1 MSRIWVMVD
10 GALFLRVVIYICIM
24 VWREGERSLCG
35 YYPQTWMLT
44 KSAFLELLRRRVPRH
59 INPGLRHLLRKGGR
73 HTPIIVHNRVLVHGQ
88 TINRSRVIIM
98 SLTIRQLLSLRFTVN
113 LRVIGNNMTQVR
125 PPPHQESEN
134 HCVNCDRQANR
145 PDLVGA
151 GIALQALIS
160 MKDLR
165 SAAHDSFFA
174 SRA

>member
-24 VWREGERSLCG
+24 VWRE
-35 YYPQTWMLT
+35 
-44 KSAFLELLRRRVPRH
+44 ELLRRRVPRH

-73 HTPIIVHNRVLVHGQ
+73 HTPIIVHNRALVHGQ

-113 LRVIGNNMTQVR
+113 LRVIGNNMTQ
-125 PPPHQESEN
+125 
-134 HCVNCDRQANR
+134 ANR
-145 PDLVGA
+145 RDLVGA

>member
-1 MSRIWVMVD
+1 MTSTKRRVVWRESMGGPCAMSRIWVMVD

-73 HTPIIVHNRVLVHGQ
+73 HTPIIVHNRALVHGQ

-98 SLTIRQLLSLRFTVN
+98 SLTIQQLLSLRFTVN
-113 LRVIGNNMTQVR
+113 LRVIGNNMTQVS
-125 PPPHQESEN
+125 PPTKRAKTI
-134 HCVNCDRQANR
+134 VLIATVRQIVATWWV
-145 PDLVGA
+145 LV
-151 GIALQALIS
+151 LLY
-160 MKDLR
+160 R
-165 SAAHDSFFA
+165 H
-174 SRA
+174 